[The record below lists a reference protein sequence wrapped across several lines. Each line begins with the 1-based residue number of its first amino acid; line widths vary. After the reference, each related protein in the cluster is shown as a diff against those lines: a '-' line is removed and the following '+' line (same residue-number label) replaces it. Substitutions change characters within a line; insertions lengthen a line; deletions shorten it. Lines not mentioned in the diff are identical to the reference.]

1 MHINKS
7 IDYQQERKFVSKL
20 FFAVLTGKL
29 SVREALAKF
38 PKDCED
44 TTVIASWYALCHLEA
59 DEDIRLRDK
68 MYREEQDDYIQ
79 YIAFTLEKGEALPS
93 NIINEYKPFYSEAL
107 TPHSKSFK
115 GIIKTFKK
123 FLSC

>member
-1 MHINKS
+1 MRCKKG
-7 IDYQQERKFVSKL
+7 IDYSQERKFVSKL

-29 SVREALAKF
+29 SVREALTKF

-107 TPHSKSFK
+107 TPHSKTLK
-115 GIIKTFKK
+115 GAVKILKK